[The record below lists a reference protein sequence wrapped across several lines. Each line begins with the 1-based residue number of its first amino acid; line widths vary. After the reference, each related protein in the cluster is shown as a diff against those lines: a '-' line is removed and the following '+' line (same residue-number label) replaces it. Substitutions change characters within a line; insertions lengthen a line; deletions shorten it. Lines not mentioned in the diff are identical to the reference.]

1 MGIENENTDYH
12 NLERQAKEI
21 IGRASDMEI
30 AIFLMKHIDD
40 PCSTNLLSGAQ
51 VNIREF
57 YIRIANEIIPKMT
70 NENARILLENKVKE
84 HSK

>member
-12 NLERQAKEI
+12 NLERQVKEI
-21 IGRASDMEI
+21 IGKASDMEI

-40 PCSTNLLSGAQ
+40 PCSTSLPSGAQ
-51 VNIREF
+51 VNIRDF

-84 HSK
+84 RSK